1 MPVGTRTQP
10 GFTGVILAVRDYSG
24 ADEIPAPE
32 TALRDRPI
40 TGLAE

>member
-10 GFTGVILAVRDYSG
+10 DFPGVILAVGDYSN

-32 TALRDRPI
+32 DALRDRLI
-40 TGLAE
+40 TGFAD

>member
-10 GFTGVILAVRDYSG
+10 DFPGVILAVSDYSG

-32 TALRDRPI
+32 NALRDRLI
-40 TGLAE
+40 TGLPD